1 MRGPRL
7 RDALAVPAAAGP
19 PEENRYG
26 SASLNNHGAVLLE
39 LGDFDAALERLRS
52 CRELDEVLESS
63 EADEACALLNQAQCA
78 FFKGDLYRCRTYTG
92 PLLLPDRD
100 DRTRFS
106 PQAWALHGLLAL
118 AAQDRREVG
127 AARDR
132 REECSGAA
140 GADDAYLVSWF
151 LASAM
156 GSNRRGRAVRRLFD
170 AADRPAPIDR
180 LSAGKLRVLAGTLS
194 PSATPADQREA
205 RGLLR
210 SAGAAWFVRF
220 ATAWARQRV

>member
-92 PLLLPDRD
+92 PLLLP
-100 DRTRFS
+100 
-106 PQAWALHGLLAL
+106 
-118 AAQDRREVG
+118 
-127 AARDR
+127 
-132 REECSGAA
+132 
-140 GADDAYLVSWF
+140 
-151 LASAM
+151 
-156 GSNRRGRAVRRLFD
+156 
-170 AADRPAPIDR
+170 
-180 LSAGKLRVLAGTLS
+180 GTLS
-194 PSATPADQREA
+194 PSAAPAAQREA

-220 ATAWARQRV
+220 ATAWARQRVKATRVREYVQPDLRSSSSMPVSTKPLWACACSWLVMVRSTGRNLRESVSLEP